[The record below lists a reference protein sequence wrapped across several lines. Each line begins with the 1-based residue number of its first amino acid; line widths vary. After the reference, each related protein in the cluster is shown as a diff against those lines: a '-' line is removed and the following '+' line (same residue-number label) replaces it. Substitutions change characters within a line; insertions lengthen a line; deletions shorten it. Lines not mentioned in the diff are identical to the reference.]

1 LKFNLT
7 VVKIKRKQL
16 EIKMNLNQKLIKPK
30 IGLLELGKS
39 LGNISAA
46 CKTMGYSRDS
56 YYRFQELYETGGE
69 EALFEISRKKPI
81 LANRVDPAVEK
92 AVLDMAIEYPA
103 YGQLRVSN
111 ELKKVGTLVSP
122 GGVRSIWLRND
133 LNNIKKRLS
142 ALEAKMAQDG
152 ILLTEAQLQV
162 LEKRKA
168 TKEAHG
174 EIETE
179 HPGYLGSQD
188 TYYVGYFKGV
198 GKVYSQV
205 YIDTYSRVADAK
217 LYEDKTALTAADI
230 LNDRVLPWYEEEGIP
245 ILRILTDRGTEYKG
259 KIEHH
264 AYELFLSI
272 AGIEHT
278 TTKAY
283 YPQTNGICERF
294 NKTMKQEFFEVA
306 MRKKIYNSVDEL
318 QQDLDTWLHYYNH
331 ERPHSG
337 KFCYGKTPIQTFIDS
352 KKLAL
357 EKNNEILYLE
367 HLSDSDNSTHNQI
380 G

>member
-1 LKFNLT
+1 
-7 VVKIKRKQL
+7 
-16 EIKMNLNQKLIKPK
+16 MNLQQKIIKPK
-30 IGLLELGKS
+30 IGLLELAKS

-69 EALFEISRKKPI
+69 EALLDMTRKKPI
-81 LANRVDPAVEK
+81 IANRVDPKVEQ
-92 AVLDMAIEYPA
+92 AVLAMAIEYPA

-111 ELKKVGTLVSP
+111 ELKKDGVMVSP

-133 LNNIKKRLS
+133 LNNMKKRLK

-152 ILLTEAQLQV
+152 IILTEAQLQA
-162 LEKRKA
+162 LEKRKNM
-168 TKEAHG
+168 KEANG
-174 EIETE
+174 EIDTQ

-198 GKVYSQV
+198 GKVYAQV
-205 YIDTYSRVADAK
+205 YIDTYARVADDK
-217 LYEDKTALTAADI
+217 LYEDKTALTAADM
-230 LNDRVLPWYEEEGIP
+230 LNDRILPWYEEEGIP

-259 KIEHH
+259 NIENH
-264 AYELFLSI
+264 AYQLFLSI
-272 AGIEHT
+272 AGIEHS

-283 YPQTNGICERF
+283 SPQTNGICERF

-306 MRKKIYNSVDEL
+306 MRKKIYSSLEEL
-318 QQDLDTWLHYYNH
+318 QKDLDTWLDYYNN

-337 KFCYGKTPIQTFIDS
+337 KFCYGKTPMQTFKDS

-367 HLSDSDNSTHNQI
+367 YRSAGQNLTDNQI
-380 G
+380 